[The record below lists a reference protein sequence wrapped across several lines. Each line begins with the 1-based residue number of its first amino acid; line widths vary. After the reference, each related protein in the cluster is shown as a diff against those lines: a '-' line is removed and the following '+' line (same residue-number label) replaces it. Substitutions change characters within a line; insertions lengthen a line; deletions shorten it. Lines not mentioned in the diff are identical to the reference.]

1 MIKNFQESDFIDA
14 FQDLPIYIGNDQS
27 GEMIFKREYSNGL
40 SLTTYLD
47 IYGEKIELTI
57 SYPGQNITTFSS
69 HIERVEIKS
78 NVIHCIY
85 LDKCVAELQIEP
97 HLFLKVLGY
106 HSKYRTRHR
115 PSHPGAGHRSAVDRE
130 KGTCTIWMMYPEM
143 PPNRGNRR

>member
-1 MIKNFQESDFIDA
+1 MIKNLQVSDLVEI
-14 FQDLPIYIGNDQS
+14 FQDIPIYVGDEEG
-27 GEMIFKREYSNGL
+27 GEIIFKKGYHHGL
-40 SLTTYLD
+40 SLTLYLD

-106 HSKYRTRHR
+106 
-115 PSHPGAGHRSAVDRE
+115 
-130 KGTCTIWMMYPEM
+130 
-143 PPNRGNRR
+143 

>member
-78 NVIHCIY
+78 NVIHFTLFYGKSTFALHPFFRENKARKQPC
-85 LDKCVAELQIEP
+85 LP
-97 HLFLKVLGY
+97 H
-106 HSKYRTRHR
+106 S
-115 PSHPGAGHRSAVDRE
+115 
-130 KGTCTIWMMYPEM
+130 
-143 PPNRGNRR
+143 

>member
-57 SYPGQNITTFSS
+57 SNPGQKIN
-69 HIERVEIKS
+69 
-78 NVIHCIY
+78 
-85 LDKCVAELQIEP
+85 
-97 HLFLKVLGY
+97 
-106 HSKYRTRHR
+106 
-115 PSHPGAGHRSAVDRE
+115 
-130 KGTCTIWMMYPEM
+130 TIS
-143 PPNRGNRR
+143 

>member
-69 HIERVEIKS
+69 HIVRVEIKS

-106 HSKYRTRHR
+106 
-115 PSHPGAGHRSAVDRE
+115 
-130 KGTCTIWMMYPEM
+130 
-143 PPNRGNRR
+143 

>member
-27 GEMIFKREYSNGL
+27 GEMLFKKDYSNSL
-40 SLTTYLD
+40 SLIAYLD

-69 HIERVEIKS
+69 RIESIEIKS
-78 NVIHCIY
+78 NVIHYIH

-97 HLFLKVLGY
+97 HLFLKVLSY
-106 HSKYRTRHR
+106 
-115 PSHPGAGHRSAVDRE
+115 
-130 KGTCTIWMMYPEM
+130 
-143 PPNRGNRR
+143 

>member
-78 NVIHCIY
+78 NVIHYIH

-97 HLFLKVLGY
+97 HLFLKVLSY
-106 HSKYRTRHR
+106 
-115 PSHPGAGHRSAVDRE
+115 
-130 KGTCTIWMMYPEM
+130 
-143 PPNRGNRR
+143 

>member
-57 SYPGQNITTFSS
+57 SYPGSDKRFGW
-69 HIERVEIKS
+69 EIS
-78 NVIHCIY
+78 QSLSQWLRCP
-85 LDKCVAELQIEP
+85 L
-97 HLFLKVLGY
+97 
-106 HSKYRTRHR
+106 
-115 PSHPGAGHRSAVDRE
+115 
-130 KGTCTIWMMYPEM
+130 
-143 PPNRGNRR
+143 